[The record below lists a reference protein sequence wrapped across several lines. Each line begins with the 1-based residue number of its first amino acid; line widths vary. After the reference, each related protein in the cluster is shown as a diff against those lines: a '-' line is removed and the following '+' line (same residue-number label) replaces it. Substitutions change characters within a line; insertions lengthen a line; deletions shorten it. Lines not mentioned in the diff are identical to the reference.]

1 MRNALPHRRILAA
14 TVIFI
19 VFVVGAFAAN
29 AAFRGGCSLLPVA
42 LPESSAGTNQT
53 ITSEQACAALGR
65 PLPHARALPEGVHE
79 TWSSISHG
87 GPGNIPR
94 MVTVAYVKD
103 GQGVG
108 QLIVFKGDAI
118 PAGNSS
124 EVNGTVAGEPA
135 VIQQTHIAAFDGD
148 DAHYLWAHDGVL
160 FSLHVHLTLGI
171 TREAADAMAASIR

>member
-1 MRNALPHRRILAA
+1 MRTALRHRRILVA
-14 TVIFI
+14 TV
-19 VFVVGAFAAN
+19 VFVVGASAAN

-42 LPESSAGTNQT
+42 LPEGAGAANHT

-65 PLPHARALPEGVHE
+65 PLPHARVLPEGVHE
-79 TWSSISHG
+79 TWSSIGDG

-94 MVTVAYVKD
+94 MVAVAYAKD

-108 QLIVFKGDAI
+108 QLTVFKGDAI

-135 VIQQTHIAAFDGD
+135 VIQQTHIAALSGD
-148 DAHYLWAHDGVL
+148 DAHYLWAHDGLL